1 MMESAMISGIHHAC
15 VVVSDMQQSLEF
27 YRDMIGLKEL
37 MNFKI
42 QGDPVMLD
50 LKGTV
55 PQQHLVMLSAGN
67 SIVEL
72 IQYLEPKGVKI
83 HRKTCDFGVS
93 HICFQVPDIEK
104 AYKAMKGK
112 GVVNFHRLPDFISAP
127 CPLHGYGYV
136 YFRGPDDEIVEFIQA
151 P

>member
-1 MMESAMISGIHHAC
+1 MISGIHHAC
-15 VVVSDMQQSLEF
+15 VVVSDMQESLEF
-27 YRDMIGLKEL
+27 YRNKIGLKEL
-37 MNFKI
+37 MNLRI

-72 IQYLEPKGVKI
+72 IQYLEPKGAKI
-83 HRKTCDFGVS
+83 HKKTCDFGVS
-93 HICFQVPDIEK
+93 HICFQVPDIER
-104 AYKAMKGK
+104 ACKAMKDK
-112 GVVNFHRLPDFISAP
+112 GVKSFHRAPDFISAP
-127 CPLHGYGYV
+127 GPLNGYGYV
-136 YFRGPDDEIVEFIQA
+136 YFRGPDDEIVEFIQV